1 MHQIVERER
10 EFVWYCMFY
19 HNDGEDARIIA
30 MCKEVDTEDGK
41 PLQCM
46 PHGRNWW
53 QGGVF

>member
-30 MCKEVDTEDGK
+30 MCKEVVSRYNVCRMVEIGGK
-41 PLQCM
+41 AVSFKC
-46 PHGRNWW
+46 
-53 QGGVF
+53 

>member
-30 MCKEVDTEDGK
+30 MCKEVDTEDGM